1 MGSRQYISPQALSR
15 LADERGCLVLE
26 EIISCRGSLSDV
38 RGSSLDKQRVT
49 SLSSPQSVDECCLA
63 LGLVTLTSVRELQV
77 NVACQALEPGYVLSE
92 LLLSSCS

>member
-1 MGSRQYISPQALSR
+1 VLKYIVPCQ
-15 LADERGCLVLE
+15 
-26 EIISCRGSLSDV
+26 GSLFDV

-77 NVACQALEPGYVLSE
+77 NAACQALEPGYVLSE